1 MGLQRTRSEVAAA
14 KRADEGLR
22 VEVVRHLMEARAELK
37 TDQLWDT
44 NMCGATR
51 QARVMVLAARA
62 CSA

>member
-51 QARVMVLAARA
+51 
-62 CSA
+62 